1 MIPELLMWIGGI
13 VATGVF
19 GLIGW
24 AMAMILSK
32 FKDHENVHLEF
43 ARANKELD
51 KKIDDHRLYA
61 AETFTTKND
70 IKDMKEEIISHL
82 VRMEVKLDGKQDKK

>member
-1 MIPELLMWIGGI
+1 MNDFLMWVGGVI
-13 VATGVF
+13 ITGIF
-19 GLIGW
+19 SLIGW
-24 AMAMILSK
+24 VMAMIFSK
-32 FKDHENVHLEF
+32 FKDHEQVHVELF
-43 ARANKELD
+43 RADKELD